1 MSLPSRL
8 LGANPSIQVSTLLSG
23 SLTTPSAKGAFVG
36 SSYESIATV
45 TVGSGG
51 SSTITFSSI
60 PSTYTHLQIR
70 ALARTN
76 RNTSAGDYYAVQF
89 NSDTGANYI
98 IGHQLYANGTTAGS
112 FFNGASGNQFY
123 IERIPALNSTASV
136 FGGTVIDI
144 LDYRNTNKYKTTRAL
159 CGWDNN
165 GTNGEI
171 HLASGAWMST
181 NAITSIAITSG
192 TLNNFVQYSHFA
204 LYGIKGA

>member
-1 MSLPSRL
+1 MAISRFSNSSV
-8 LGANPSIQVSTLLSG
+8 ANGFPKYQRFWDQSSVE
-23 SLTTPSAKGAFVG
+23 LTGAF
-36 SSYESIATV
+36 ESIATT

-76 RNTSAGDYYAVQF
+76 RNTSAGDFYAIRF

-98 IGHQLYANGTTAGS
+98 IGHQLYGNVTTAGS
-112 FFNGASGNQFY
+112 FFNGASGNQIY

-159 CGWDNN
+159 SGWDNN
-165 GTNGEI
+165 GANCEI
-171 HLASGAWMST
+171 HFASGAWMST
-181 NAITSIAITSG
+181 SAITSIEITSG